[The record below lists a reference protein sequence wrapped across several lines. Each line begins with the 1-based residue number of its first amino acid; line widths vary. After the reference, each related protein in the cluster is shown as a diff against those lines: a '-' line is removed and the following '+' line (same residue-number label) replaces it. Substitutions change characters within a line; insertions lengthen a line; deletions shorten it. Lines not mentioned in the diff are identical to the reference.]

1 MENYND
7 QQVNANSA
15 QYTGY
20 ANQQY
25 KQQEQP
31 VQQAQTAQQVVYQNQ
46 QAAYQNQQAVQQP
59 VQNNVM
65 NDPAYAQYLAAQ
77 KQAELKRQAELL
89 EMQNRFMSKVY
100 SDPKHQQISAQE
112 AQATQGAHS
121 AVSGDTLSSSDAVQA
136 NQNQYDISMEDIMRA
151 RFNEDSNTIQ
161 INFKK
166 TCLIKAYE
174 TEVVEGSAVVS
185 LNESMSGI
193 ERALAVNII
202 EAQVEQAVNENVL
215 AKGLVTH
222 YEYEQKKK
230 ALVETVNEL
239 RTQAIKLVGE
249 EQVNKIFN
257 M

>member
-1 MENYND
+1 MENYNN
-7 QQVNANSA
+7 QQVNVNNT

-20 ANQQY
+20 VNQQT
-25 KQQEQP
+25 QTVQPAQP
-31 VQQAQTAQQVVYQNQ
+31 VQQVQTAQS
-46 QAAYQNQQAVQQP
+46 
-59 VQNNVM
+59 NVL

-77 KQAELKRQAELL
+77 KQAELKKQAELL

-100 SDPKHQQISAQE
+100 NDPKRQQINAQE
-112 AQATQGAHS
+112 AQEAQQVQQTQQVQGAI
-121 AVSGDTLSSSDAVQA
+121 SGNTLSSSGAVPN
-136 NQNQYDISMEDIMRA
+136 NQNQYDVSMEDIMRA
-151 RFNEDSNTIQ
+151 RFNESSNTIQ

-185 LNESMSGI
+185 LDESMSGI
-193 ERALAVNII
+193 ERALAINVI

>member
-1 MENYND
+1 MENYNN
-7 QQVNANSA
+7 QQVNVNNT

-20 ANQQY
+20 ANQQT
-25 KQQEQP
+25 QP
-31 VQQAQTAQQVVYQNQ
+31 VQPAQPVQTAQS
-46 QAAYQNQQAVQQP
+46 
-59 VQNNVM
+59 NVL

-77 KQAELKRQAELL
+77 KQAELKKQAELL

-100 SDPKHQQISAQE
+100 NDPKRQQISAQ
-112 AQATQGAHS
+112 QVQQTQQVQGAI
-121 AVSGDTLSSSDAVQA
+121 SGNTLSSSGAVPN
-136 NQNQYDISMEDIMRA
+136 NQNQYDVSMEDIMRA
-151 RFNEDSNTIQ
+151 RFNESSNTIQ

-185 LNESMSGI
+185 LDESMSGI
-193 ERALAVNII
+193 ERALAINVI

>member
-1 MENYND
+1 MENYNN
-7 QQVNANSA
+7 QQVNANNS

-20 ANQQY
+20 VNQQY
-25 KQQEQP
+25 QQQTQP
-31 VQQAQTAQQVVYQNQ
+31 VQQV
-46 QAAYQNQQAVQQP
+46 AYQNQQVVNQQP
-59 VQNNVM
+59 AQNNVL

-77 KQAELKRQAELL
+77 KQAELKKQAELL

-100 SDPKHQQISAQE
+100 NDPKRQQISAQE
-112 AQATQGAHS
+112 AQQTQGAI
-121 AVSGDTLSSSDAVQA
+121 SGDTLSSSDAVQD
-136 NQNQYDISMEDIMRA
+136 NKSQYGVSMEDIMRA
-151 RFNEDSNTIQ
+151 RFNESSNTIQ

-193 ERALAVNII
+193 ERALAINVI

>member
-1 MENYND
+1 MDNYNV
-7 QQVNANSA
+7 QPNIVNQQSQVGQVQQPGYTNQQPQVN
-15 QYTGY
+15 Y
-20 ANQQY
+20 QQ
-25 KQQEQP
+25 
-31 VQQAQTAQQVVYQNQ
+31 VQQAQQVQQPQVQQPQVQQAQVQQAQQAQQAQQVVT
-46 QAAYQNQQAVQQP
+46 
-59 VQNNVM
+59 
-65 NDPAYAQYLAAQ
+65 DPAYAQYIAAQ
-77 KQAELKRQAELL
+77 RQAALQKEAELL
-89 EMQNRFMSKVY
+89 EMQNKFMNKVY
-100 SDPKHQQISAQE
+100 DDPKRRQLQEQE
-112 AQATQGAHS
+112 AI
-121 AVSGDTLSSSDAVQA
+121 SGDTLGKSGVASEKQL
-136 NQNQYDISMEDIMRA
+136 DISMEDIMRA
-151 RFNEDSNTIQ
+151 RFNESTNTVQ

-174 TEVVEGSAVVS
+174 TEVVEGSATIA
-185 LNESMSGI
+185 LNEPMSGI
-193 ERALAVNII
+193 ERALAINII

>member
-1 MENYND
+1 MENYNN
-7 QQVNANSA
+7 QQVNVNNT

-20 ANQQY
+20 VNQQT
-25 KQQEQP
+25 QTVQPAQP
-31 VQQAQTAQQVVYQNQ
+31 VQQVQTAQS
-46 QAAYQNQQAVQQP
+46 
-59 VQNNVM
+59 NVL

-77 KQAELKRQAELL
+77 KQAELKKQAELL

-100 SDPKHQQISAQE
+100 NDPKRQQINAQE
-112 AQATQGAHS
+112 AQQVQQTQQVQGAI
-121 AVSGDTLSSSDAVQA
+121 SGNTLSSSGAVPN
-136 NQNQYDISMEDIMRA
+136 NQNQYDVSMEDIMRA
-151 RFNEDSNTIQ
+151 RFNESSNTIQ

-185 LNESMSGI
+185 LDESMSGI
-193 ERALAVNII
+193 ERALAINVI